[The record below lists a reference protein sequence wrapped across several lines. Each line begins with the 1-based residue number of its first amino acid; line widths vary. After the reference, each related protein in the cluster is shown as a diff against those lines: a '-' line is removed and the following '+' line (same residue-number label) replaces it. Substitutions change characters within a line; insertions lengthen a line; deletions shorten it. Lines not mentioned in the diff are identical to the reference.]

1 MIKDW
6 QKNSWI
12 PATFLAVQGVTG
24 ILQIYI
30 YSKFHSEAT
39 LLVLTIISTC
49 LLLGN
54 MLLLLA
60 MYMLHVR
67 KSTKLGS
74 RTGDTS
80 PGRGD
85 IASSIL
91 EGVGED
97 NWPMKWLWIDRPFLI
112 MAILVLIVG
121 IAKVGIILDDTFFYK
136 IPVTMMISSMLTAG
150 LYLGQSVFLFAMD
163 VRMKRRP
170 RSMEAPPRLARS
182 SGQPKEA
189 REE

>member
-1 MIKDW
+1 VW
-6 QKNSWI
+6 LY
-12 PATFLAVQGVTG
+12 P
-24 ILQIYI
+24 
-30 YSKFHSEAT
+30 EAT
-39 LLVLTIISTC
+39 DVVLTIISTC

-60 MYMLHVR
+60 MFMLHVR

-85 IASSIL
+85 IASSIP

-121 IAKVGIILDDTFFYK
+121 IVKVGIILDDTFFYK
-136 IPVTMMISSMLTAG
+136 IPVTMMISSMLIAG
-150 LYLGQSVFLFAMD
+150 LYLGQSVFLFAAD
-163 VRMKRRP
+163 VRMKRKP

-182 SGQPKEA
+182 RGQPKEA